1 MKNPESF
8 TVTLPWPPSTN
19 RIWRNVVTGGKPRTL
34 LSEDGRRYRSD
45 VGTQCMISR
54 INAKQLSGRLEVSMI
69 AYPPDNRSR
78 DIDNLIKAC
87 LDAMTHAG
95 VWVDDS
101 QIDILSIRRG
111 GIKKGGAM
119 AVTFSEI

>member
-1 MKNPESF
+1 
-8 TVTLPWPPSTN
+8 
-19 RIWRNVVTGGKPRTL
+19 
-34 LSEDGRRYRSD
+34 
-45 VGTQCMISR
+45 MISR
-54 INAKQLSGRLEVSMI
+54 INAKQLYGRIEVSMI

-119 AVTFSEI
+119 TVTFSEI